1 MTKYRMSEIT
11 AQEMREILPTRPVV
25 LLPLGSFEDQ
35 GPHAPM
41 GDYLSAERMAEL
53 IAERATTHGTR
64 ALVAPVLAYG
74 GADYSGTAPGGIAL
88 GQETFRAVLR
98 DMFACLLR
106 HDITRLI
113 VVNGHAGNTQA
124 VLDAARE
131 IWRSRRVLIP
141 SFYLWKIARGLM
153 PGILG
158 ADRTKQTSGH
168 GADPLTSI
176 ATHLFPQWM
185 RPDLAPPPH
194 DAPDF
199 IGMPVTGFGTASFE
213 GAEIDVPIELS
224 EITPD
229 AVFGANA
236 RLCSAET
243 GAQLVEALTQLGA
256 RFVRHYAERTNQ

>member
-1 MTKYRMSEIT
+1 LIKVRMGEIT
-11 AQEMREILPTRPVV
+11 ASEMREILRARPVV

-53 IAERATTHGTR
+53 IAERATTRGTLT
-64 ALVAPVLAYG
+64 LVAPVLAYG
-74 GADYSGTAPGGIAL
+74 GADYFGTAPGGIAL
-88 GQETFRAVLR
+88 GQETFRSVLR
-98 DMFACLLR
+98 DMFGCLLR
-106 HDITRLI
+106 HDVSRLV

-124 VLDAARE
+124 VLDTARE
-131 IWRSRRVLIP
+131 IWRARRILIP

-153 PGILG
+153 PGIVG
-158 ADRTKQTSGH
+158 AEKTKQTSGH
-168 GADPLTSI
+168 GGDPLTSI

-185 RPDLAPPPH
+185 RPDLTPPPH
-194 DAPDF
+194 DAPEI

-229 AVFGANA
+229 AVFGADA
-236 RLCSAET
+236 RGCSAET
-243 GAQLVEALTQLGA
+243 GAKLVEALSELGA
-256 RFVRHYAERTNQ
+256 RFVWHYAEKTQ

>member
-1 MTKYRMSEIT
+1 MTKYRMGEIT
-11 AQEMREILPTRPVV
+11 AHEMREILPARPVV

-41 GDYLSAERMAEL
+41 GDYLSAERIAEL

-74 GADYSGTAPGGIAL
+74 GADFFGTAPGGIAL

-124 VLDAARE
+124 VLDATRE
-131 IWRSRRVLIP
+131 IWRAHRILIP

-153 PGILG
+153 PGIIS
-158 ADRTKQTSGH
+158 AEKAKQTSGH

-176 ATHLFPQWM
+176 TTHLFPRWM
-185 RPDLAPPPH
+185 RPDLTPPPH
-194 DAPDF
+194 GAPD
-199 IGMPVTGFGTASFE
+199 IIDMPVTGFGTASFE
-213 GAEIDVPIELS
+213 GAEIDVPLELS

-236 RLCSAET
+236 QLCSAET
-243 GAQLVEALTQLGA
+243 GAKLVEALTELGA
-256 RFVRHYAERTNQ
+256 RFVCHYAERTS